1 MSALFRFA
9 LRLFPRPL
17 LIRVSQWLYPLLD
30 YWYRGKGFTDPIN
43 GKSYR
48 KFLPYG
54 YQKQRPNVLSPGTL
68 SLERHRLLWLY
79 FDRETDFFDRTA
91 DVLHIAPEQA
101 FVKRFRQLNH
111 RSYITSDLHSPI
123 ADVQADIC
131 NLPFSDQQFDWVVCN
146 HVLEHIP
153 NDKIAMQ
160 EIYRV
165 LKPGGT
171 AILQVPLRLDQDTFE
186 DDRITDPKERAQVF
200 GQYDHVRIYGKDYQN
215 RLEQVGF
222 TVKMLAYAE
231 QLTLEEQTR
240 YAVPANEIIPI
251 CTKAN

>member
-79 FDRETDFFDRTA
+79 FDRETDFFDRAA

-101 FVKRFRQLNH
+101 FVKRFLQLSH
-111 RSYITSDLHSPI
+111 KSYITSDLHSPL

-186 DDRITDPKERAQVF
+186 DDRITDTKERAQVF

>member
-17 LIRVSQWLYPLLD
+17 LVRVSQWLYPLLD
-30 YWYRGKGFTDPIN
+30 LWYRGKGFTDPIN

-54 YQKQRPNVLSPGTL
+54 YQKQRSNVLSPGTL

-79 FDRETDFFDRTA
+79 FDRETDFFDHAA

-123 ADVQADIC
+123 ADVRADIC

-240 YAVPANEIIPI
+240 YAVPPNEIIPV

>member
-1 MSALFRFA
+1 
-9 LRLFPRPL
+9 
-17 LIRVSQWLYPLLD
+17 VSQWLYPLLD
-30 YWYRGKGFTDPIN
+30 LWYRGKDYTDPIN

-111 RSYITSDLHSPI
+111 RSYITSDLHSPL

-131 NLPFSDQQFDWVVCN
+131 NLPFSDQQFDWVICN

-160 EIYRV
+160 EIFRV
-165 LKPGGT
+165 LKPGGN
-171 AILQVPLRLDQDTFE
+171 AILQVPLRLDQNTFE
-186 DDRITDPKERAQVF
+186 DDRITDPKERAQIF
-200 GQYDHVRIYGKDYQN
+200 GQYDHVRIYGKDYQG

-231 QLTLEEQTR
+231 QLTSEEQTR

>member
-17 LIRVSQWLYPLLD
+17 LIRASQWLYPLLD
-30 YWYRGKGFTDPIN
+30 LWYRGKGFTDPIN

-79 FDRETDFFDRTA
+79 FDRETDFFDFAA

-111 RSYITSDLHSPI
+111 RSYITSDLHSPL

-153 NDKIAMQ
+153 SDKIAMQ
-160 EIYRV
+160 EIFRV
-165 LKPGGT
+165 LKTGGT
-171 AILQVPLRLDQDTFE
+171 AILQVPLRLDQSTFE

-200 GQYDHVRIYGKDYQN
+200 GQYDHVRIYGKDYQE
-215 RLEQVGF
+215 RLEQIGF
-222 TVKMLAYAE
+222 QVKMLAYAE
-231 QLTLEEQTR
+231 QLTSEEQTR

-251 CTKAN
+251 CTKVN

>member
-54 YQKQRPNVLSPGTL
+54 YQKQRLNVLSPGTL

-79 FDRETDFFDRTA
+79 FDRETDFFDRAA

-111 RSYITSDLHSPI
+111 LSYITSDLHSPI

>member
-1 MSALFRFA
+1 MSTLFRFA
-9 LRLFPRPL
+9 LLLFPRPL

-30 YWYRGKGFTDPIN
+30 LWYRGKGFTDPIN

-54 YQKQRPNVLSPGTL
+54 YQKQRSNVLSPGTL

-79 FDRETDFFDRTA
+79 FKRETDFFDRAA

-101 FVKRFRQLNH
+101 FIKRFRQLNH

-146 HVLEHIP
+146 HVLEHIS

-240 YAVPANEIIPI
+240 YAVPANEIIPV

>member
-1 MSALFRFA
+1 MSTLFRFA
-9 LRLFPRPL
+9 LLLFPRPL

-30 YWYRGKGFTDPIN
+30 LWYRGKGFTDQSMENPIVSFYPMATKNN
-43 GKSYR
+43 G
-48 KFLPYG
+48 
-54 YQKQRPNVLSPGTL
+54 QMCWSPGTL

-79 FDRETDFFDRTA
+79 FKRETDFFDRAA

-101 FVKRFRQLNH
+101 FIKRFRQLNH

-146 HVLEHIP
+146 HVLEHIS

-186 DDRITDPKERAQVF
+186 DDRITDPKSAPKFLDNMITFESM
-200 GQYDHVRIYGKDYQN
+200 GKIIKTD
-215 RLEQVGF
+215 LS
-222 TVKMLAYAE
+222 KLAL
-231 QLTLEEQTR
+231 Q
-240 YAVPANEIIPI
+240 
-251 CTKAN
+251 

>member
-1 MSALFRFA
+1 VSVLFRFA

-30 YWYRGKGFTDPIN
+30 LWYRGKGFTDPIN

-54 YQKQRPNVLSPGTL
+54 YQKQRSNVLSPGTL

-79 FDRETDFFDRTA
+79 FDRETDFFDCVA

-101 FVKRFRQLNH
+101 FVKRFKKLNH
-111 RSYITSDLHSPI
+111 RSYVTSDLHSPI

-131 NLPFSDQQFDWVVCN
+131 NLPFSDEQFDWVVCN
-146 HVLEHIP
+146 HVLEHIA

-186 DDRITDPKERAQVF
+186 DNRITDPKERARIF
-200 GQYDHVRIYGKDYQN
+200 GQYDHIRIYGKDYQN

-240 YAVPANEIIPI
+240 YAVPANEIIPV